1 MILFIYRL
9 NTIKNI
15 FNLNTKTILC
25 LYSDE
30 LDSDTALGIWN
41 MHIQSFILVRGHN
54 NAVITIFDV
63 VGWARQLDIL
73 VSRFQIAEG
82 YQ

>member
-63 VGWARQLDIL
+63 VG
-73 VSRFQIAEG
+73 
-82 YQ
+82 